1 MLFRNRVTFFCS
13 HFLPLPHSSVKYKK
27 ANPDNKNVAEVGKAG
42 GLEWASMGAAAKAKY
57 EEQAAKDKAKFAKDY
72 PDYKPE
78 PRAKKA
84 KEGEPKAK
92 KAAAK

>member
-1 MLFRNRVTFFCS
+1 MRVAGTHANDHRGALDM
-13 HFLPLPHSSVKYKK
+13 HFSIKYKA

-42 GLEWASMGAAAKAKY
+42 GLEWASIGAAAKAKY
-57 EEQAAKDKAKFAKDY
+57 EDQAAQDKAKFAKDY
-72 PDYKPE
+72 PDYKPA

-84 KEGEPKAK
+84 KEGEA